1 VDFIYCEKFN
11 SEYMILRGLLIL
23 FAIGC
28 LLSIQNCSPTTDELG
43 DAPSSVILKG
53 GIFGVI
59 RQSQDHFS
67 WHETDGANVSSS
79 VKFQLT
85 TNTNLDSISWVF
97 PGATPDRLEGSLQ
110 AQTEFQGYGS
120 FQPYV
125 AIKSIDSTSS
135 KITRIRIDSIF
146 SNPIKVNYNVDDW
159 NSFTTSG
166 PDVWDNF
173 GTSNILLGRDTL
185 VDQSTDSIII
195 KKRFEGLNGSDS
207 KLKFSY
213 RINQNMPSNIKTGDN
228 KKFSVIIDG
237 FERFS
242 ARGIKNKQF
251 YDVSIPL
258 KNKDQFDMGI
268 VRYPSLYTTEW
279 EISADDPTSI
289 DQETITMYQPI
300 TNENTL
306 VGYPSVT
313 ASTTVMLN
321 FGSYNFGTVSS
332 GYELVENGDPITL
345 LEGKYKLEFT
355 LERGLPIRYSLEEN
369 ISLDDNEVRFDLY
382 IYDFRLE
389 F

>member
-1 VDFIYCEKFN
+1 
-11 SEYMILRGLLIL
+11 
-23 FAIGC
+23 
-28 LLSIQNCSPTTDELG
+28 
-43 DAPSSVILKG
+43 
-53 GIFGVI
+53 
-59 RQSQDHFS
+59 
-67 WHETDGANVSSS
+67 
-79 VKFQLT
+79 
-85 TNTNLDSISWVF
+85 
-97 PGATPDRLEGSLQ
+97 
-110 AQTEFQGYGS
+110 
-120 FQPYV
+120 
-125 AIKSIDSTSS
+125 
-135 KITRIRIDSIF
+135 
-146 SNPIKVNYNVDDW
+146 
-159 NSFTTSG
+159 
-166 PDVWDNF
+166 
-173 GTSNILLGRDTL
+173 
-185 VDQSTDSIII
+185 
-195 KKRFEGLNGSDS
+195 
-207 KLKFSY
+207 
-213 RINQNMPSNIKTGDN
+213 MPSNIKTGDN

-321 FGSYNFGTVSS
+321 FGSYNFGIVSS

-345 LEGKYKLEFT
+345 LEGQYKLEVT